1 MDRARC
7 RDNQLANQRAL
18 LMDSLQLVVGP
29 GESSENWSLAPVG
42 VRPDL
47 TCQEVSKNASES

>member
-29 GESSENWSLAPVG
+29 GESWSLAPVG

-47 TCQEVSKNASES
+47 TCQEVSRNASES